1 MVGIGLMRRLGTTA
15 LGLPNGPH
23 RVSVHRDLKV
33 PAADGVTLLADHYAP
48 VGLERPPTVLV
59 RSPYGRRGPFGLM
72 CGQAFASH
80 GFQSVVQSVRG
91 GFGSGGV
98 FEPLDE
104 SEDGLATI
112 AWLKEQPWFGGT
124 FAMHGP
130 SYLGYVQWAVAAA
143 AGPELKALSMQ
154 VTASQF
160 RDAINVGGTF
170 ALESTLIWVD
180 LTSRMKHPLSGI
192 TTGIMSPRRARRA
205 ALSGRP
211 LAELDVLATGEQQRF
226 FQELLVNGPD
236 TPFWDKR
243 DFSPSVARVG
253 APVYMT
259 GGWYDIFLPW
269 QLKDYAA
276 LRAAGHRPYLTI
288 GPWFHADQRMM
299 RGSIGESLKWF
310 RAHLQDD
317 PSELREL
324 PVRVFVTGTGEDRE
338 VGRGRLVGEGREVGR
353 GRLVGEGREVG
364 RGRLVGEGTAWREF
378 PDWPVPGMRERRWH
392 LQPDGGL
399 AHERPGDSEPDRYR
413 YDPMHPTPFIGGPT
427 LLGDNRPVADQR
439 KLERRRDVL
448 TYTSAELAEDLE
460 IIGPVSAELFL
471 RSDRE
476 HTDLV
481 VRLCDVAP
489 DGESLN
495 LCEGMRRL
503 VPGTPEADEDGVRR
517 VALELWPAGHRFRA
531 GHRIRVQVASGAY
544 PRVARNPGTG
554 DPIGTADRMLTADQE
569 IFHEPGR
576 PSAIMLPEMP

>member
-1 MVGIGLMRRLGTTA
+1 MVGTGLMRRLGVTA
-15 LGLPNGPH
+15 LGLRNGPH
-23 RVSVHRDLKV
+23 QVTVRRDLEV
-33 PAADGVTLLADHYAP
+33 PAADGVVLLADHYAP
-48 VGLERPPTVLV
+48 VGVERAPTILV

-80 GFQSVVQSVRG
+80 GFQAVVQSVRG

-104 SEDGLATI
+104 RDDGLATI
-112 AWLKEQPWFGGT
+112 GWLKRQPWFGGT

-130 SYLGYVQWAVAAA
+130 SYLGYVQWAVAAE

-180 LTSRMKHPLSGI
+180 LTARMKHPLSGL

-211 LAELDVLATGEQQRF
+211 LAELDVLATGAQQKF
-226 FQELLVNGPD
+226 FQDLLVSGPD
-236 TPFWDKR
+236 TPFWDRR
-243 DFSPSVARVG
+243 DFSPTVSEVT
-253 APVYMT
+253 APVNMT

-276 LRAAGHRPYLTI
+276 LRAAGRRPYLTI

-299 RGSIGESLKWF
+299 RGSIGEALSWF
-310 RAHLQDD
+310 RAHLLDD
-317 PSELREL
+317 PSELREQ
-324 PVRVFVTGTGEDRE
+324 PVKLYVTGAEE
-338 VGRGRLVGEGREVGR
+338 
-353 GRLVGEGREVG
+353 
-364 RGRLVGEGTAWREF
+364 WREF
-378 PDWPVPGMRERRWH
+378 PEWPVPGMRERRWN
-392 LQPDGGL
+392 LQPGGGL
-399 AHERPGDSEPDRYR
+399 SPDVPPESEPDRYR
-413 YDPMHPTPFIGGPT
+413 YDPAHPTPFLGGPT
-427 LLGDNRPVADQR
+427 LLGETHPSTDQR
-439 KLERRRDVL
+439 KLERRKDVL
-448 TYTSAELAEDLE
+448 TFTSAELAEPLE
-460 IIGPVSAELFL
+460 AIGPVAAELFV

-476 HTDLV
+476 HTDFV

-489 DGESLN
+489 DGTSLN

-503 VPGTPEADEDGVRR
+503 VPGVDGPDEDGVRR
-517 VALELWPAGHRFRA
+517 VAVELWPVGHRFQAGHRV
-531 GHRIRVQVASGAY
+531 RVQVCSGAY

-554 DPIGTADRMLTADQE
+554 EPIGTASRLLTADQE
-569 IFHEPGR
+569 VFHAPGR
-576 PSAIMLPEMP
+576 ASSISLPVFEG

>member
-1 MVGIGLMRRLGTTA
+1 MRRLGVTA
-15 LGLPNGPH
+15 LGLRNGPH
-23 RVSVHRDLKV
+23 RVTVERDLEV
-33 PAADGVTLLADHYAP
+33 PTGDGIVLLADRHAP
-48 VGLERPPTVLV
+48 VGVERPPTVLV

-80 GFQSVVQSVRG
+80 GFQAVVQSVRG

-104 SEDGLATI
+104 REDGLATI

-130 SYLGYVQWAVAAA
+130 SYLGYVQWAVAAE

-154 VTASQF
+154 VTASTF
-160 RDAINVGGTF
+160 RDAVNVGGTF
-170 ALESTLIWVD
+170 ALESALIWVD
-180 LTSRMKHPLSGI
+180 LTARMKHPLSGI

-211 LAELDVLATGEQQRF
+211 LAELDRLATGEQQRF
-226 FQELLVNGPD
+226 FQDLLVNGPD
-236 TPFWDKR
+236 TPFWDRR
-243 DFSPSVARVG
+243 DFSPTVSQVP
-253 APVYMT
+253 APVNMT

-299 RGSIGESLKWF
+299 RGSVGESLSWF
-310 RAHLQDD
+310 RAHLLDD
-317 PSELREL
+317 PSELREQ
-324 PVRVFVTGTGEDRE
+324 PVRLHITGAGE
-338 VGRGRLVGEGREVGR
+338 
-353 GRLVGEGREVG
+353 
-364 RGRLVGEGTAWREF
+364 WREF
-378 PDWPVPGMRERRWH
+378 PDWPVPGMREERWR
-392 LQPDGGL
+392 LQPGGAL
-399 AHERPGDSEPDRYR
+399 APAEPPESPPGTYR
-413 YDPMHPTPFIGGPT
+413 YDPEHPTPFLGGPT
-427 LLGDNRPVADQR
+427 LLGDNHPVADQR
-439 KLERRRDVL
+439 RLERRRDVL
-448 TYTSAELAEDLE
+448 TYTSAVLADDLE
-460 IIGPVSAELFL
+460 IIGPVTADLFI

-476 HTDLV
+476 HTDFV

-503 VPGTPEADEDGVRR
+503 VPGTPEADGDGVRR
-517 VALELWPAGHRFRA
+517 VAVELWPAGHRFRR
-531 GHRIRVQVASGAY
+531 GHRIRVQIASGAY

-554 DPIGTADRMLTADQE
+554 EPIGTATAMLTASQE
-569 IFHEPGR
+569 IFHSPGR
-576 PSAIMLPEMP
+576 ASSITLPVVPADAPGAPSATPA

>member
-1 MVGIGLMRRLGTTA
+1 MVDLGLMRRLGTTA
-15 LGLPNGPH
+15 LGLRNGPH
-23 RVSVHRDLKV
+23 RVTVRRDLEV

-48 VGLERPPTVLV
+48 VDVDRPPTILV

-80 GFQSVVQSVRG
+80 GFQAVVQSVRG

-104 SEDGLATI
+104 REDGLATI

-130 SYLGYVQWAVAAA
+130 SYLGYVQWAVAAE

-180 LTSRMKHPLSGI
+180 LTSRMKHPLSGL

-211 LAELDVLATGEQQRF
+211 LGELDVLATGEQQRF
-226 FQELLVNGPD
+226 FQDLLVNGPD
-236 TPFWDKR
+236 TPFWDRR
-243 DFSPSVARVG
+243 DFSPTVSEVR
-253 APVYMT
+253 APVNMT

-310 RAHLQDD
+310 RAHLLDD
-317 PSELREL
+317 PGELREQ
-324 PVRVFVTGTGEDRE
+324 PVRVFVTGAAEE
-338 VGRGRLVGEGREVGR
+338 
-353 GRLVGEGREVG
+353 
-364 RGRLVGEGTAWREF
+364 WREF

-392 LQPDGGL
+392 LRPGGGL
-399 AHERPGDSEPDRYR
+399 AHERAGESEPDRYR
-413 YDPMHPTPFIGGPT
+413 YDPAHPTPFIGGPT

-439 KLERRRDVL
+439 RLERRRDVL
-448 TYTSAELAEDLE
+448 TYTSEPLAADLE
-460 IIGPVSAELFL
+460 IIGPVSAELFV
-471 RSDRE
+471 RSDRA

-503 VPGTPEADEDGVRR
+503 VPGTPEEDEEGVRR
-517 VALELWPAGHRFRA
+517 VAVELWPAGHRFAA

-554 DPIGTADRMLTADQE
+554 EPIGTASRMLAAEQE

-576 PSAIMLPEMP
+576 PSAIVLPEMPAPPA

>member
-1 MVGIGLMRRLGTTA
+1 MRRLGTTA

-23 RVSVHRDLKV
+23 RVTVHRDLEV

-48 VGLERPPTVLV
+48 ADLDRPPTVLV

-80 GFQSVVQSVRG
+80 GFQAVVQSVRG

-104 SEDGLATI
+104 REDGLATI

-130 SYLGYVQWAVAAA
+130 SYLGYVQWAVAAE

-211 LAELDVLATGEQQRF
+211 LAELDVLATGRQQRF
-226 FQELLVNGPD
+226 FQDLLVNGPD
-236 TPFWDKR
+236 TPFWDRR
-243 DFSPSVARVG
+243 DFSPTVSEVR
-253 APVYMT
+253 APVNMT

-276 LRAAGHRPYLTI
+276 LRAGGQRPYLTI
-288 GPWFHADQRMM
+288 GPWTHADQRMM
-299 RGSIGESLKWF
+299 RGSVVEALAWF
-310 RAHLQDD
+310 RAHLLDD
-317 PSELREL
+317 PGGLREN
-324 PVRVFVTGTGEDRE
+324 PVRLFVTGPPARRRAG
-338 VGRGRLVGEGREVGR
+338 VGRPDTGGE
-353 GRLVGEGREVG
+353 
-364 RGRLVGEGTAWREF
+364 WREF

-392 LQPDGGL
+392 LQPGGGL
-399 AHERPGDSEPDRYR
+399 GRDRPPASGPDRYR
-413 YDPMHPTPFIGGPT
+413 YDPDHPTPFLGGPT
-427 LLGDNRPVADQR
+427 LMGDNQPVADQR
-439 KLERRRDVL
+439 RLERRRDVL
-448 TYTSAELAEDLE
+448 VYTSEPLAEDLE
-460 IIGPVSAELFL
+460 IIGPVTAELFV
-471 RSDRE
+471 RSNRE
-476 HTDLV
+476 HTDFV
-481 VRLCDVAP
+481 VRLCDVEP
-489 DGESLN
+489 GGRSLN

-503 VPGTPEADEDGVRR
+503 VPGTPEPDEDGVRR
-517 VALELWPAGHRFRA
+517 VAVELWPSGHRFAA
-531 GHRIRVQVASGAY
+531 GHRIRVQVCSGAY

-554 DPIGTADRMLTADQE
+554 EPIGTATRMVTADQE
-569 IFHEPGR
+569 VFHDPGR
-576 PSAIMLPEMP
+576 PSAIVLPEMPPPDEGG

>member
-1 MVGIGLMRRLGTTA
+1 MRRLGTTA

-23 RVSVHRDLKV
+23 RVSVERDLEV
-33 PAADGVTLLADHYAP
+33 PAADGIALLADRYAP
-48 VGLERPPTVLV
+48 VDVERPPTVLV

-72 CGQAFASH
+72 CGQTFASH
-80 GFQSVVQSVRG
+80 GFQAVVQSVRG

-104 SEDGLATI
+104 GEDGLATI

-130 SYLGYVQWAVAAA
+130 SYLGYVQWAVAAE
-143 AGPELKALSMQ
+143 AGPELRALSMQ

-211 LAELDVLATGEQQRF
+211 LAELDVLATGGQQRF
-226 FQELLVNGPD
+226 FQDLLVNGPD

-243 DFSPSVARVG
+243 DFSPTVSRVR
-253 APVYMT
+253 APVNMT

-288 GPWFHADQRMM
+288 GPWTHADQRMM
-299 RGSIGESLKWF
+299 RDSIGESLDWF
-310 RAHLQDD
+310 RAHLLDD
-317 PSELREL
+317 PSGLREH
-324 PVRVFVTGTGEDRE
+324 PVRVYVTDAGSRRSVGTVWSGPTGE
-338 VGRGRLVGEGREVGR
+338 
-353 GRLVGEGREVG
+353 
-364 RGRLVGEGTAWREF
+364 WREF

-392 LQPDGGL
+392 LQPGGGL
-399 AHERPGDSEPDRYR
+399 SRDLPPAASEPDRYR
-413 YDPMHPTPFIGGPT
+413 YDPAHPTPFLGGPT
-427 LLGDNRPVADQR
+427 LMGDNHPVTDQR
-439 KLERRRDVL
+439 RLERRRDVL
-448 TYTSAELAEDLE
+448 TFTSEELAGDLE
-460 IIGPVSAELFL
+460 IIGPVAAELFV

-476 HTDLV
+476 HTDFV

-489 DGESLN
+489 DGESRN

-503 VPGTPEADEDGVRR
+503 VPGTPEAGADGVRQ

-531 GHRIRVQVASGAY
+531 GHRIRVQVCSGAY

-554 DPIGTADRMLTADQE
+554 EPIGTAHRMLTADQE
-569 IFHEPGR
+569 IFHDPGR
-576 PSAIMLPEMP
+576 PSAIVLPEMPEVPKPPDTEDTTDTREGVEAPGAAPSP